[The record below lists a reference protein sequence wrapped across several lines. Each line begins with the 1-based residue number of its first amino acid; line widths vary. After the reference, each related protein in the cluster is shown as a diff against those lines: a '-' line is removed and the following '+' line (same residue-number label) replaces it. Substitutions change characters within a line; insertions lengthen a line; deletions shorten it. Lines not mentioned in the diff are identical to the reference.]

1 MLFRIV
7 IILGISL
14 LSESYQTGI
23 CIKLE
28 LLNTEYG
35 RFIAY
40 LRSLF
45 SWHCPL
51 QIFCFFLDP
60 KTRCSADWGG
70 VYLNKRYWY
79 VSRFQK
85 NVFSR
90 ERLTFGF
97 FLGFSWKLRHMQT
110 AIPQPCILSTMS
122 NGRVSLIL
130 SVNGVM
136 DSCFGLVRAHQH
148 DIADTFANL
157 FKRCLYAILCYWL
170 LGYLHRQL

>member
-1 MLFRIV
+1 MSFQEFTVLDFCTVISSTFSLMRSKFCGRFLTHVLFRIV

-35 RFIAY
+35 HFIAY

-60 KTRCSADWGG
+60 KTRCSADWRGF
-70 VYLNKRYWY
+70 YLSKRHWY
-79 VSRFQK
+79 VSRFQRK
-85 NVFSR
+85 FFSR
-90 ERLTFGF
+90 ERLTFGLF
-97 FLGFSWKLRHMQT
+97 SGFSWKLRHEQK
-110 AIPQPCILSTMS
+110 AIPQTRYVGSAFFPRCRIEE
-122 NGRVSLIL
+122 
-130 SVNGVM
+130 
-136 DSCFGLVRAHQH
+136 SC
-148 DIADTFANL
+148 
-157 FKRCLYAILCYWL
+157 
-170 LGYLHRQL
+170 